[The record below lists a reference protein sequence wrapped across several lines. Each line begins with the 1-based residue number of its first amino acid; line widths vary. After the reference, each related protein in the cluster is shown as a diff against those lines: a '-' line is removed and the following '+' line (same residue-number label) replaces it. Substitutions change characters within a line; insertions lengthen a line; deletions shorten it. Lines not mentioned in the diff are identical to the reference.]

1 MAIVNKSILTL
12 GVIPFI
18 LDNSNGKGWLIEDV
32 SNSFDNSFSYTP
44 VRGTKEKT
52 NPIGDFDASVNQSI
66 NMTLLVNDNI
76 QKETLETLLE
86 SLTLI
91 DTVGSVVSSWNDS
104 IITTTAKK
112 VKNFILIPS
121 LVCSFYSNNPKFNS
135 FFFKLLSGVSINKY
149 SNDNDNMFIIE
160 LTFTSEFIEEQLAEE
175 LVPTGSITVNK
186 V

>member
-1 MAIVNKSILTL
+1 MAIVKKSILTL

-18 LDNSNGKGWLIEDV
+18 LDNSNGKGWLIQDV
-32 SNSFDNSFSYTP
+32 TNSFDGLFKYTP
-44 VRGTKEKT
+44 SRVTKT
-52 NPIGDFDASVNQSI
+52 SNNPIGDFDASINQSVTI
-66 NMTLLVNDNI
+66 SLLCNDNV

-91 DTVGSVVSSWNDS
+91 DTVGSIVSSWNDS

-112 VKNFILIPS
+112 AKNFILIPS

-135 FFFKLLSGVSINKY
+135 FFFKLLKEVRITQY
-149 SNDNDNMFIIE
+149 VEDNNNMFSID
-160 LTFTSEFIEEQLAEE
+160 LTFTSEFINNELVEE
-175 LVPTGSITVNK
+175 LTPTGIV

>member
-1 MAIVNKSILTL
+1 MAIIDKSILTL

-32 SNSFDNSFSYTP
+32 RNSFDNSFNYSPSRATLD
-44 VRGTKEKT
+44 KN
-52 NPIGDFDASVNQSI
+52 NPIGAFDVSVNQSI
-66 NMTLLVNDNI
+66 YMSLLVNDNL

-91 DTVGSVVSSWNDS
+91 DTIGSVVSSWNDS
-104 IITTTAKK
+104 IVTTTAKK

-135 FFFKLLSGVSINKY
+135 FFFKLLSDVNINKY
-149 SNDNDNMFIIE
+149 SEDNDNMFRIE
-160 LTFTSEFIEEQLAEE
+160 LTFTSEFIDEDLAEE
-175 LVPTGSITVNK
+175 LVPTGTFTA
-186 V
+186 

>member
-1 MAIVNKSILTL
+1 MAIIDKSILNL
-12 GVIPFI
+12 GIIPFI

-44 VRGTKEKT
+44 TRTTKEDKS
-52 NPIGDFDASVNQSI
+52 NPIGSFDASINQSI
-66 NMTLLVNDNI
+66 NMTLLVNDNV

-91 DTVGSVVSSWNDS
+91 DTIGSVVSSWNDS
-104 IITTTAKK
+104 IINTTAKK

-135 FFFKLLSGVSINKY
+135 FFFKLLSGVTINKY
-149 SNDNDNMFIIE
+149 SEDNDNMFRIE
-160 LTFTSEFIEEQLAEE
+160 LTFTSEFIDEELVEE
-175 LVPTGSITVNK
+175 LVPSGVVTV
-186 V
+186 